1 MAVAKGPQP
10 TGDAEP
16 PAVATVTDAPA
27 DPQVDAPADPQVDA
41 PAGRRQQSAEPPAV
55 ATLTAPP
62 SVPQKS
68 RSRIIGDAMLVALP
82 AWVVARVLVLAS
94 LGIAH
99 LSVASLRPDN
109 PAAQSRVHQ
118 GLLAWDAGWY
128 ESIARHGYAATG
140 VQALRFFPAYPM
152 AARVVGG
159 IPGVGVPVALVVLAN
174 ASALVAMSALVV
186 LVERDLGD
194 RDLARR
200 SAWLLGLAPSAYALV
215 LGYADAALL
224 ACAVVAVLGARTG
237 RWWWAALAGAVGGLV
252 RPVGILLVVPLLIEA
267 WQDRQAPKRPG
278 GRVARWVAVTAPVAG
293 TAAYLLWVRQ
303 QFGDLWLP
311 FSVQQQHGHRG
322 GVSFPVAAM
331 WRNLVAVAHG
341 HHLGS
346 ASHIPWV
353 ILCVVLVVIA
363 FRRLPWSY
371 AALAGGMVVV
381 SAASTN
387 LDSFERYALGA
398 FPLVVAASTL
408 TGRRRVEAVVLVLSA
423 AAMTGYALLAFLGI
437 VVP

>member
-1 MAVAKGPQP
+1 
-10 TGDAEP
+10 
-16 PAVATVTDAPA
+16 
-27 DPQVDAPADPQVDA
+27 
-41 PAGRRQQSAEPPAV
+41 
-55 ATLTAPP
+55 
-62 SVPQKS
+62 
-68 RSRIIGDAMLVALP
+68 VALP
-82 AWVVARVLVLAS
+82 AWVAARVLVLAS

-109 PAAQSRVHQ
+109 PAALARVHQ

-152 AARVVGG
+152 AARVVGD
-159 IPGVGVPVALVVLAN
+159 IPGVGIPTALVVLAN

-200 SAWLLGLAPSAYALV
+200 SAWLLGLAPPAYALV
-215 LGYADAALL
+215 LGYADATLL

-237 RWWWAALAGAVGGLV
+237 RWWWAAMAGVVGGLV

-267 WQDRQAPKRPG
+267 WQDRKAPRRRRGSG
-278 GRVARWVAVTAPVAG
+278 GGGVARWTAVVAPVAG
-293 TAAYLLWVRQ
+293 TAAYLLWVKE

-322 GVSFPVAAM
+322 GVAFPVGAM

-363 FRRLPWSY
+363 FRRLPRSY
-371 AALAGGMVVV
+371 AALAAVVVVV

-408 TGRRRVEAVVLVLSA
+408 TGRRRVEAVVLILSA